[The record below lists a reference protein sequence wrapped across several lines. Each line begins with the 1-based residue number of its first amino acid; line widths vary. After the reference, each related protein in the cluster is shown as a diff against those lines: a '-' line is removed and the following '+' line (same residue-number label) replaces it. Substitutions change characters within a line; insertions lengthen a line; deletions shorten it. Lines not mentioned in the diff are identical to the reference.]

1 MSDYI
6 LEYGIKSVFIVLEIV
21 LLIVLY
27 IKRKKASTNE
37 ENIKQDAQ
45 MRDTFWTIAMECI
58 ADAEK
63 FKNYTG
69 EERQNYVLTRLQ
81 KINQTIYSEEQI
93 VKIVDMLVDLTN
105 KVNVHKKN
113 KGGK

>member
-6 LEYGIKSVFIVLEIV
+6 LEYVIKCVFILLEIV

-27 IKRKKASTNE
+27 IKRKKASTDE
-37 ENIKQDAQ
+37 ENTRKDAQ
-45 MRDTFWTIAMECI
+45 TRDAFWSIAMECI
-58 ADAEK
+58 EDAEK

-81 KINQTIYSEEQI
+81 KINQTLYNEEEI
-93 VKIVDMLVDLTN
+93 VKIVDKLVDLTN
-105 KVNVHKKN
+105 KVNVHKK
-113 KGGK
+113 K